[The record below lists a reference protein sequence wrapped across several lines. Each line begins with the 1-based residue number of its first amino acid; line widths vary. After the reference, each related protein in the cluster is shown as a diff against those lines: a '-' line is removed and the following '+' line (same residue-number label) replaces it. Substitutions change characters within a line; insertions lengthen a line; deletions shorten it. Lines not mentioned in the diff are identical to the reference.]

1 MNMNNDLRWKQ
12 RFQNFEKAFAVF
24 QRRIDEYEVHT
35 DEEAYQ
41 MALVQGYEIIIELA
55 WKVMKDYLEN
65 DGFDVKNGKQAIRQ
79 AFQNE
84 LIRDGEIWLQ
94 ALDNRNLT
102 SHTYDD
108 EVLETNVA
116 FISEQFY
123 PLVRDFYFDLKKE
136 L

>member
-1 MNMNNDLRWKQ
+1 MNNDLRWKQ
-12 RFQNFEKAFAVF
+12 RFQNFEKAFTVF
-24 QRRIDEYEVHT
+24 QRRIDEYEVHI

-41 MALVQGYEIIIELA
+41 MALVQAYEIIIELA

-94 ALDNRNLT
+94 SLDNRNLT
-102 SHTYDD
+102 SHVYDD
-108 EVLETNVA
+108 EVLEANVS
-116 FISEQFY
+116 FISQQFY

>member
-1 MNMNNDLRWKQ
+1 MNNEMRWKQ
-12 RFQNFEKAFAVF
+12 RFQNFQKAFAVF
-24 QRRIDEYEVHT
+24 QRRIDEHEIHR

-65 DGFDVKNGKQAIRQ
+65 DGFDIKNGKQAIRQ

-84 LIRDGEIWLQ
+84 MIHSGEIWLQ
-94 ALDNRNLT
+94 ALDNRNVT
-102 SHTYDD
+102 SHTYDGKI
-108 EVLETNVA
+108 LEINVV
-116 FISEQFY
+116 FISEKFY

>member
-1 MNMNNDLRWKQ
+1 MNNELRWKQ

-24 QRRIDEYEVHT
+24 QRRIDEYEAHT

-102 SHTYDD
+102 SHTCDD
-108 EVLETNVA
+108 EVLETNVS

>member
-1 MNMNNDLRWKQ
+1 MNNELRWKQ

-65 DGFDVKNGKQAIRQ
+65 V
-79 AFQNE
+79 
-84 LIRDGEIWLQ
+84 
-94 ALDNRNLT
+94 
-102 SHTYDD
+102 S
-108 EVLETNVA
+108 

>member
-1 MNMNNDLRWKQ
+1 MNNDLRWRQ

-24 QRRIDEYEVHT
+24 QRRIDEYEEYS
-35 DEEAYQ
+35 DKEAYK
-41 MALVQGYEIIIELA
+41 MALIHGYEIIIELA

-65 DGFDVKNGKQAIRQ
+65 EGFDVKNGKQAIRQ

-84 LIRDGEIWLQ
+84 LIRDGETWLQ
-94 ALDNRNLT
+94 AMDNRNLT

-108 EVLETNVA
+108 EILETNLS
-116 FISEQFY
+116 FISKKFY
-123 PLVRDFYFDLKKE
+123 PLVRDFYFELKKE

>member
-1 MNMNNDLRWKQ
+1 MNNEMRWKQ

-24 QRRIDEYEVHT
+24 QRRIDEYEIHA

-84 LIRDGEIWLQ
+84 LIHGGEIWLQ
-94 ALDNRNLT
+94 ALDNRNVT
-102 SHTYDD
+102 SHTYDG
-108 EVLETNVA
+108 ELLEINVA

>member
-1 MNMNNDLRWKQ
+1 MNNELRWKQ
-12 RFQNFEKAFAVF
+12 RFQNFEKAFTVF

-65 DGFDVKNGKQAIRQ
+65 DGFDVRNGKQAIRQ

-94 ALDNRNLT
+94 AIDNRNLT

-108 EVLETNVA
+108 EVLKKNIT
-116 FISEQFY
+116 FIFEQFY

>member
-1 MNMNNDLRWKQ
+1 MNNELRWNQ
-12 RFQNFEKAFAVF
+12 RFQNFEKAFNVF
-24 QRRIDEYEVHT
+24 QRRIDEYEAHSG
-35 DEEAYQ
+35 EEVYK
-41 MALVQGYEIIIELA
+41 MALIQGYEIIIELA
-55 WKVMKDYLEN
+55 WNVIKDYLQN
-65 DGFDVKNGKQAIRQ
+65 DGFDVRNGKQAIRQ

-94 ALDNRNLT
+94 ALENRNLT
-102 SHTYDD
+102 SHAYSD
-108 EVLETNVA
+108 EVLEKIVS